1 MSDPIACSRGER
13 VGKGSWR
20 GLGRVGVGVRGALME
35 LALIMGFNL
44 LFTILFLV

>member
-1 MSDPIACSRGER
+1 MSEPIACSRGER
-13 VGKGSWR
+13 GGKGSWR
-20 GLGRVGVGVRGALME
+20 GFGKGRSGSKGR

>member
-13 VGKGSWR
+13 GGNGSWR
-20 GLGRVGVGVRGALME
+20 GLRRVVVGGALME